1 MDNSID
7 VSNVDLAVTV
17 HVGRYG
23 PVTVAR
29 SMAMAIAAA
38 VDDDDNHIVYI
49 GDVNLPVTV
58 HVPRNLNDN
67 ISDDFT
73 EIFPIQGGLI
83 GLDRLWEDM
92 KRCMGITVHVKQS
105 ISENGWCDGRARYF
119 GQLIT

>member
-1 MDNSID
+1 MDNSIG

-38 VDDDDNHIVYI
+38 VDDDDNHIVDI
-49 GDVNLPVTV
+49 GDVDFTITV
-58 HVPRNLNDN
+58 HVPGNINDN
-67 ISDDFT
+67 ISDDFV

-83 GLDRLWEDM
+83 GLKRLWEDM
-92 KRCMGITVHVKQS
+92 KGSLGIIVHV
-105 ISENGWCDGRARYF
+105 
-119 GQLIT
+119 